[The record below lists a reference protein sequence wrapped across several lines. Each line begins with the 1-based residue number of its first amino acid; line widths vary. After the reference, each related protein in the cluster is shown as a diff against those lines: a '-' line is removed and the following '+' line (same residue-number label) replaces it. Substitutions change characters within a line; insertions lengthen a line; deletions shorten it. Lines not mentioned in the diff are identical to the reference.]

1 MNEEGRVRMLQAL
14 DAYAQQAVEFVRV
27 HEAWAAPVGF
37 ALAFGESL
45 VFVSLLA
52 PAWAALIAIGA
63 LIRAGNLDFWPIWVG
78 SSIGAAIGDWV
89 SYWLGL
95 KIGRPIASVWPL
107 SRRPEL
113 LPTAEAFVRRWG
125 VAAIIVGRFF
135 GPLRASVPLVAGVF
149 RMPYWRFQ
157 IANFSSAF
165 LWTAVLL
172 IFGDVLSLLFNK
184 VLGQWGW

>member
-1 MNEEGRVRMLQAL
+1 M
-14 DAYAQQAVEFVRV
+14 
-27 HEAWAAPVGF
+27 
-37 ALAFGESL
+37 
-45 VFVSLLA
+45 
-52 PAWAALIAIGA
+52 
-63 LIRAGNLDFWPIWVG
+63 
-78 SSIGAAIGDWV
+78 GDWV

-95 KIGRPIASVWPL
+95 KVGRPVASIWPL

-113 LPTAEAFVRRWG
+113 LPRAEAFVRRWG

-165 LWTAVLL
+165 VWAGVLL
-172 IFGDVLSLLFNK
+172 IVGDVASLLLGK
-184 VLGQWGW
+184 VWGQ